1 MKLGVDQFINYQTT
15 DYSQVLSN
23 VDYVIDTLGGSEPQ
37 KQFGILKRGGRLVSL
52 RWMPN
57 HVFAVRTGMPAWKR
71 LLFGAAGW
79 RLDRLAAKNNQR
91 YYFMNVHE
99 DGDQLAQVSQMLE
112 KTQLHP
118 KVDRC
123 YPFTKVNDE
132 LAHVAGGHLQGKTSP
147 HIGELQL
154 EPFVYCRSTVAKDQL
169 GRFQD

>member
-1 MKLGVDQFINYQTT
+1 
-15 DYSQVLSN
+15 
-23 VDYVIDTLGGSEPQ
+23 
-37 KQFGILKRGGRLVSL
+37 
-52 RWMPN
+52 
-57 HVFAVRTGMPAWKR
+57 
-71 LLFGAAGW
+71 
-79 RLDRLAAKNNQR
+79 
-91 YYFMNVHE
+91 
-99 DGDQLAQVSQMLE
+99 MLE